1 MRKACLRSCL
11 LIAVI
16 TFSLAPVLPQGF
28 DPGCKL
34 PFDKIKTEGL
44 EIDATCSMDGN
55 STDTGKRLES
65 NAKNNFCARGKPI
78 SITFAT
84 FKRLQAEADK
94 KEGLKAAL
102 KESRDD
108 LKDILT
114 LSNGSSIGE
123 GTRVRFVGWLYD
135 ARNSNVGKK
144 KPPRKSGELVNCNQP
159 DKESNDIHI
168 ELMSTKTDDEPC
180 NGVTAEMS
188 PHFRP
193 EAWSDLVDMQIERP
207 LRIDGN
213 LFFDSSHQPCRD
225 GKRASPARVS
235 VWEVHPLYQIEVCK
249 SKIITKCKVGLDS
262 QWIPLDQ
269 WEGEPDEG
277 QEPGGLTWLR
287 SNYQFNLHHRGLLS
301 EIVFGT

>member
-1 MRKACLRSCL
+1 MRNVAHRLFL
-11 LIAVI
+11 LLLVA
-16 TFSLAPVLPQGF
+16 TLSTASLFAQGF
-28 DPGCKL
+28 NPGCKL
-34 PFDKIKTEGL
+34 PFYTIKTEGL
-44 EIDATCSMDGN
+44 DIDATCSIDGN

-65 NAKNNFCARGKPI
+65 NAKNNFCAKGKPRP
-78 SITFAT
+78 ITFAI
-84 FKRLQAEADK
+84 FKRLQAAAYK

-102 KESRDD
+102 KESRAE
-108 LKDILT
+108 LEDIIT
-114 LSNGSSIGE
+114 LSDGSSIGE
-123 GTRVRFVGWLYD
+123 GNLVRFVGWIYD

-168 ELMSTKTDDEPC
+168 ELMSSANDDDPC

-193 EAWSDLVDMQIERP
+193 EAWSSLVDMQIERP
-207 LRIDGN
+207 VRITGS
-213 LFFDSSHQPCRD
+213 LFFDSSHHPCRD
-225 GKRASPARVS
+225 GQRASPARVS

-249 SKIITKCKVGLDS
+249 NKTITKCKVGLDS

-269 WEGEPDEG
+269 WESEEEEAG
-277 QEPGGLTWLR
+277 QSGQMTWLR

-301 EIVFGT
+301 QLVFGI